1 MAALRNARIEGTGAQ
16 AAAASRDM
24 PWSERTLVTADDD
37 RLLRYRFT
45 YGAVAGLLVSENAQH
60 ARLPLSSNVTI
71 T

>member
-1 MAALRNARIEGTGAQ
+1 
-16 AAAASRDM
+16 M